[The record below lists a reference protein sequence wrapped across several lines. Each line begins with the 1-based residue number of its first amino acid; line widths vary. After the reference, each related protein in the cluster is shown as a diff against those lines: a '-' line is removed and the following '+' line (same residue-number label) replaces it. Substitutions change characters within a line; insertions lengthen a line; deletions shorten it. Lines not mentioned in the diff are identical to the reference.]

1 MHILFICT
9 ANINRSFMAEVIFK
23 VRLKKYGRYDVT
35 VSSAGLVNMKGEPA
49 DRIATQ
55 ILVENGFDET
65 DHRSALLTD
74 DSVARADL
82 IVVMEENQ
90 RRLIVET
97 YPQAETKIHLLKSYM
112 KGCQETD
119 SDIKD
124 PYRKS
129 TYQYRLC
136 FSEIYLAIE
145 GMLRSL

>member
-23 VRLKKYGRYDVT
+23 GRLKKYGRYDVT

-49 DRIATQ
+49 DPIATQ
-55 ILVENGFDET
+55 ILAENGFDKT

-90 RRLIVET
+90 RRLVVET
-97 YPQAETKIHLLKSYM
+97 YPEAETKIHLLKSYM
-112 KGCQETD
+112 KGYQETD